1 MGNGLPEIAPEE
13 RTPLVDRL
21 LEIIQQQAEEIQQL
35 RDEIAILKG
44 LNPRPKIKPSRL
56 EDPKANAAN
65 QEANPGQRPG
75 SAKRS
80 KTAELKITDEVV
92 LTVLDAP
99 PGSTVKGYEEIIVQ
113 DLEITSKVI
122 RFRRQRIQLP
132 DGRTVLAALPAGI
145 QGHFG
150 PELIAYILMQY
161 HHNGVT
167 QPLLLEELHERGID
181 ISAGQLSRI
190 LTENK
195 EAFHQEKEELLPAG
209 LQSSSYINVDDTG
222 ARHQGKNGF
231 CLHIGNE
238 FFCYFASTGSK
249 SRLNFLEILRRPH
262 TDYVINDMALA
273 YWERQELPAALIE
286 KLWSVWSGPKK
297 FADPAAW
304 QAWLAELGNSGERHV
319 RIASEGALLG
329 SLIAHGV
336 SPELAV
342 MSDGAPQ
349 FVVLVHLL
357 CWIHLER
364 LLAKM
369 IPISELHREAI
380 EKIRD
385 QIWEL
390 YRDLKA
396 YRAKPD
402 AARIPELEARFDA
415 LVNQHTN
422 FTTVNGVLKQMR
434 ERKAELLAV
443 LERPELPLHNNT
455 SESHLR
461 EYVKKRKI
469 SGGTRSDDGR
479 RCRDTFASLKKTC
492 RCLGVSFWQ
501 YLVDRIKGLGQI
513 PQLADLIRQ
522 RAAENQTPPVAA
534 VPT

>member
-1 MGNGLPEIAPEE
+1 MGNGFPEIRPEE
-13 RTPLVDRL
+13 RTPLVERL
-21 LEIIQQQAEEIQQL
+21 LEIIQQQAEQIQQL

-44 LNPRPKIKPSRL
+44 LKPRPKIKPSRL
-56 EDPKANAAN
+56 EDDQAKAKY
-65 QEANPGQRPG
+65 QGGKRPG

-80 KTAELKITDEVV
+80 KNAELKVTDEVLLPV
-92 LTVLDAP
+92 VDAP

-113 DLEITSKVI
+113 DLEIKAKVI
-122 RFRRQRIQLP
+122 RYRRQRMQLP
-132 DGRTVLAALPAGI
+132 NGETVLAPLPAGV

-150 PELIAYILMQY
+150 PELLAYILMQH

-190 LTENK
+190 LTEDK

-222 ARHQGKNGF
+222 ARHQGKNGY

-238 FFCYFASTGSK
+238 LFCFFESTDSK
-249 SRLNFLEILRRPH
+249 SRWNFLEILRRPN
-262 TDYVINDMALA
+262 TDYVINDITVA
-273 YWERQELPAALIE
+273 YWQRQELAVALID
-286 KLWSVWSGPKK
+286 KLCAGPQE
-297 FADPAAW
+297 FADAPAW
-304 QAWLAELGNSGERHV
+304 QARLAELGISGERHV
-319 RIASEGALLG
+319 RIATEGTLLG

-349 FVVLVHLL
+349 FVVLLHLL

-364 LLAKM
+364 LLARM
-369 IPISELHREAI
+369 IPFSEPHRQAI

-385 QIWEL
+385 RIWEL
-390 YRDLKA
+390 YRALKA
-396 YRAKPD
+396 FRENPD
-402 AARIPELEARFDA
+402 PAHIPELEARFDA
-415 LVNQHTN
+415 LVNLQTD
-422 FTTVNGVLKQMR
+422 FTTVDGVLKHMADH
-434 ERKAELLAV
+434 KPELIRV
-443 LERPELPLHNNT
+443 LQQPELPLHNNL

-469 SGGTRSDDGR
+469 SGGTRSASGR

-492 RCLGVSFWQ
+492 RCLGLSFWQ
-501 YLVDRIKGLGQI
+501 YLLDRIKKLGQI
-513 PQLADLIRQ
+513 PALSDLIRQ
-522 RAAENQTPPVAA
+522 RAAETQASKVVA
-534 VPT
+534 VPA